1 MMVAHFCINTEQG
14 IQMAV
19 EVLILR
25 EIEGSRLV
33 CIWER
38 QM

>member
-19 EVLILR
+19 EVLIMR
-25 EIEGSRLV
+25 GTEESRLV

-38 QM
+38 QL